1 MKKRKEKRKISVLA
15 IGYCAAILS
24 AGVLTAC
31 SGARKDTSYSEDNS
45 IKSGVYGEAEAER
58 SDEAAFAGA
67 QVAKSNARKDSIVT
81 KENEVPGASQGEAA
95 EETVPE
101 VAILIPIRLI
111 PILPMLGRTP
121 MFRFRKKRFV
131 P

>member
-31 SGARKDTSYSEDNS
+31 SGARKDTSYREDNS
-45 IKSGVYGEAEAER
+45 IKSEAYGEAEAER

-67 QVAKSNARKDSIVT
+67 QVAKSNAGKDSVVT
-81 KENEVPGASQGEAA
+81 KEKEAHR
-95 EETVPE
+95 EKP
-101 VAILIPIRLI
+101 LRRP
-111 PILPMLGRTP
+111 
-121 MFRFRKKRFV
+121 FRK
-131 P
+131 

>member
-31 SGARKDTSYSEDNS
+31 SGARKDTSYREDNS

-67 QVAKSNARKDSIVT
+67 TRKNAGST
-81 KENEVPGASQGEAA
+81 LQPM
-95 EETVPE
+95 PE
-101 VAILIPIRLI
+101 RIL
-111 PILPMLGRTP
+111 
-121 MFRFRKKRFV
+121 
-131 P
+131 

>member
-31 SGARKDTSYSEDNS
+31 SGARKDTSYREDNS
-45 IKSGVYGEAEAER
+45 IKSAAYGEAEAER

-67 QVAKSNARKDSIVT
+67 QVAKSNAGKDSVVT

-95 EETVPE
+95 EETVP
-101 VAILIPIRLI
+101 
-111 PILPMLGRTP
+111 
-121 MFRFRKKRFV
+121 
-131 P
+131 